1 MCVSHQLGPPGSL
14 WSQVPAEEKTVV
26 TWCPKRLVTGDFV
39 PVPLLLVQVK
49 TPRQAGKRV
58 FSPLATKQAHSA
70 SGHRSAYS
78 HFLLRDSTHTGE
90 IQRLSGGRGWVG

>member
-58 FSPLATKQAHSA
+58 FSPLATKQALSA
-70 SGHRSAYS
+70 LVGRNACSP
-78 HFLLRDSTHTGE
+78 FLLRDPTHTAE
-90 IQRLSGGRGWVG
+90 IQWHPGGRGWVG

>member
-58 FSPLATKQAHSA
+58 FSPLATKQALS
-70 SGHRSAYS
+70 
-78 HFLLRDSTHTGE
+78 FLLRDSTHTGE
-90 IQRLSGGRGWVG
+90 IWRHAGGRGSVGSET